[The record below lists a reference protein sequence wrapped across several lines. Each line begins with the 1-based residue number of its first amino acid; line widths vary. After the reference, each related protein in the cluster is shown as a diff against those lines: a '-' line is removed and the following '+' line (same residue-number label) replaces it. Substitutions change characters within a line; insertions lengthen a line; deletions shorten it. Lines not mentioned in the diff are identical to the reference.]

1 MDKALIELERWLD
14 EKTLRDYDVTV
25 NGTDPYVRDTDV
37 SGFDLDIEEIERQYI
52 LSEKGVDET

>member
-1 MDKALIELERWLD
+1 MDKELIELERWLD

-25 NGTDPYVRDTDV
+25 NGTDPYVKDSDV
-37 SGFDLDIEEIERQYI
+37 SGFGLDMEEIERQYI

>member
-1 MDKALIELERWLD
+1 MDKELIELERWLD

-25 NGTDPYVRDTDV
+25 NGTDPYVSDSDV
-37 SGFDLDIEEIERQYI
+37 SGFNLDMEEIERQYT